1 MNTVHVRSTCRALL
15 WPNGDIEQVDDV
27 LGASLLAAAPELV
40 HYALALPASSVD
52 RAAFVWLR
60 PREPW
65 LLVSL
70 ARVRPRGDDLVAVMV
85 ELDAKDP
92 PPFSL
97 TPRELDILTLLCSG
111 FTNPEIAD
119 RLHTSRSTVA
129 THVERVLAKLG
140 QRYRAGATAIALECG
155 LVRLPIP
162 GGPAG
167 FEHLAIGA
175 IEACAQA
182 GHLTSEP
189 SVSLVRR
196 RAEPRPLVVGLAVAN
211 EGLVGSDRDE
221 FLNGSD
227 LAIAEVNE
235 RGGVNGRPLERL
247 TVDIAIDD
255 SASVRDGFRQLM
267 AADVDVIVLN
277 YAWIE
282 DYSVFS
288 TVSSYGCPVLT
299 SLESDRQALW
309 VSEHPET
316 LGRVFQVG
324 SVWSHYGTGFFRALS
339 TFAQSG
345 TWQPANRNVILI
357 ETSVGAGQVYDEEAA
372 AAARGLGWQ
381 VERILEVATLDADW
395 SEALAAIRE
404 SSPAAVLVTHFVP
417 KELARFQRLF
427 VQHPRDTLVHCIY
440 APSFPEYQDQAGAAA
455 EGVLWSTVNGT
466 YADDIGKAF
475 MRSYELRFGRP
486 PGRSVAGTA
495 YDQVNIIIN
504 AWVRARNP
512 RAFELVADELR
523 RGVYRGVSGVYWLG
537 NPRQTGLSYPEDTLD
552 LSTSLA
558 ALVFQIQ
565 DGSSRIISPTPYAES
580 ELRLPSWFSTGLAL
594 AQSPLSAPT
603 VAAA

>member
-1 MNTVHVRSTCRALL
+1 MRGARLLGST
-15 WPNGDIEQVDDV
+15 
-27 LGASLLAAAPELV
+27 PELV
-40 HYALALPASSVD
+40 RYALALPGSNVD
-52 RAAFVWLR
+52 RVAFVWLR

-70 ARVRPRGDDLVAVMV
+70 ACVRPRGDDLVAVMV
-85 ELDAKDP
+85 ELDVEDP

-97 TPRELDILTLLCSG
+97 TPRELDILTLLCGG

-119 RLHTSRSTVA
+119 RLHTSRRTVA

-140 QRYRAGATAIALECG
+140 QRYRAGATAIALEWG

-162 GGPAG
+162 GGAEG
-167 FEHLAIGA
+167 FEHLALGA
-175 IEACAQA
+175 IEACARA
-182 GHLTSEP
+182 GAPSSEP
-189 SVSLVRR
+189 PVSLVRR
-196 RAEPRPLVVGLAVAN
+196 RAGPRPLVLGLAVAA

-235 RGGVNGRPLERL
+235 RGGVGGRLLERI

-255 SASVRDGFRQLM
+255 SESVRDGFRQLI
-267 AADVDVIVLN
+267 AADVDVILLN
-277 YAWIE
+277 YAWVE

-299 SLESDRQALW
+299 TLESDRQARW
-309 VSEHPET
+309 VSEHPDT

-324 SVWSHYGTGFFRALS
+324 SVWSHYGTGFFRTLS
-339 TFAQSG
+339 AFAQSG
-345 TWQPANRNVILI
+345 TWQPPNCNVVLI
-357 ETSVGAGQVYDEEAA
+357 ETSVGAGQVYDDQAA
-372 AAARGLGWQ
+372 AAARASGWQ

-395 SEALAAIRE
+395 SDALTAIRE

-427 VQHPRDTLVHCIY
+427 VADPRDTLVHCIY
-440 APSFPEYQDQAGAAA
+440 APSLPEYQHRAGAAA
-455 EGVLWSTVNGT
+455 EGVVWSTVNGT
-466 YADDIGKAF
+466 YADSIGKAF

-486 PGRSVAGTA
+486 PGRSVAGSA
-495 YDQVNIIIN
+495 YDQVNIIAG

-512 RAFELVADELR
+512 RAFDLVAEELR
-523 RGVYRGVSGVYWLG
+523 RVVYRGVSGVYWLG
-537 NPRQTGLSYPEDTLD
+537 NPSQTGLSYPEDTLD

-558 ALVFQIQ
+558 ALCFQIQ
-565 DGSSRIISPTPYAES
+565 DGTSRIISPSPYAES
-580 ELRLPSWFSTGLAL
+580 TLQPPPWFASWAG
-594 AQSPLSAPT
+594 
-603 VAAA
+603 VEAARGARPATAAG